1 MQELQKFWSSRTS
14 RQRLAIL
21 GGFAASFLLVL
32 AFVAFAGR
40 VPMALLYSGL
50 DDAQA
55 GPVVAHLEQ
64 GGIPYEIRGGAIWV
78 DESRRDVCSIESA
91 SKRYSSWLQCSSRAC
106 RASCS

>member
-64 GGIPYEIRGGAIWV
+64 AAAVLFVMSRNRGTAPAAIT
-78 DESRRDVCSIESA
+78 A
-91 SKRYSSWLQCSSRAC
+91 
-106 RASCS
+106 